1 MLSLIKEGST
11 MQSETDILFYAVYH
25 RDYDGPAAKP
35 SLLSQARRECFTQD
49 RTVSVR
55 EEDFNSGVKTVYR
68 GRVGWHR
75 FTWSVRRGGALV
87 QQAFRDENGFE
98 LVHFGERGEPVSKA
112 RFSLELRWEST
123 AYYMDGRRDQLP
135 AAVLSP
141 VADGLLLTEWNPD
154 SGKYSRIK
162 LVPCALR
169 RGTPEQSLAD
179 ARLGEPR
186 VWAETSEGDFCYC
199 TEEEAALRRS
209 LVEHPTETVP
219 EDLVY
224 RPEDSETGGE
234 EPAFAGFTYIAND
247 ADTPETETET
257 AGAEPEEAIAEG
269 PSPELPASESPAAA
283 QEGDY
288 AADHELFSAGQD
300 AAKPAQWGT
309 ACPPTLGVPQPSLQ
323 EKELPLPALNSGLSQ
338 LLKLVQA
345 ELKAQEQKEPEP
357 AAEEKPAEDDAF
369 EEVVRPPHAERYA
382 VAAKNRHGIVVHAPE
397 LKQKASQQTGEEADG
412 SPKPAATPVKRII
425 ISAEESYAYFGD
437 LLNGMREGN
446 GRTEMT
452 NGHTAYEGGYHEDK
466 RDGFGTYYYKSGKLC
481 YVGNWKDNL
490 RHGSGISFSSHDG
503 SIFVGKWRDN
513 IPTGCGTA
521 FDAEGNL
528 LYTGEWKDGK
538 RDGHGTEY
546 RNGAVLYAGEW
557 KDDLRHGKGT
567 LTLANGTVITGIF
580 ENGKVQGLDDLL

>member
-1 MLSLIKEGST
+1 
-11 MQSETDILFYAVYH
+11 MQSETDILFYAVYY

-35 SLLSQARRECFTQD
+35 SLLSQARREYFTQNSA
-49 RTVSVR
+49 VSVR
-55 EEDFNSGVKTVYR
+55 AEDFDSGVKTVYR
-68 GRVGWHR
+68 GRLGHHR
-75 FTWSVRRGGALV
+75 FTWSVRRGGALI
-87 QQAFRDENGFE
+87 QQAFRDENGYE
-98 LVHFGERGEPVSKA
+98 LVRFGERGEPVSKA
-112 RFSLELRWEST
+112 RFSLELRWET
-123 AYYMDGRRDQLP
+123 AAYYMDGRRDQLP

-141 VADGLLLTEWNPD
+141 VAGGLLLTEWNPD
-154 SGKYSRIK
+154 SGKYSRTK

-186 VWAETSEGDFCYC
+186 IWAETSEGDFCYC
-199 TEEEAALRRS
+199 TEEEAALRHS
-209 LVEHPTETVP
+209 LMEGPPETVP
-219 EDLVY
+219 EDIIDC
-224 RPEDSETGGE
+224 PEDSESNE
-234 EPAFAGFTYIAND
+234 EASAFAGFTYIAND
-247 ADTPETETET
+247 TDAPETETAET
-257 AGAEPEEAIAEG
+257 EPEKAAVEEPA
-269 PSPELPASESPAAA
+269 PEPPASEAPTAPQAD
-283 QEGDY
+283 DY

-309 ACPPTLGVPQPSLQ
+309 ACPPTLDVPQSSLQ
-323 EKELPLPALNSGLSQ
+323 EEELPLPVLNSGLSQ

-345 ELKAQEQKEPEP
+345 ELKAQEQKEAEPPVQEEPVPE
-357 AAEEKPAEDDAF
+357 DAF
-369 EEVVRPPHAERYA
+369 EEVMRPPHAERYA

-397 LKQKASQQTGEEADG
+397 LKQKASQKAGEEAGG
-412 SPKPAATPVKRII
+412 SPKPTSTPVKRII

-446 GRTEMT
+446 GRTEMA

-490 RHGSGISFSSHDG
+490 RHGPGISFSSRDG

-528 LYTGEWKDGK
+528 LYTGSWKDGK

-546 RNGAVLYAGEW
+546 RNGAVLYTGEW
-557 KDDLRHGKGT
+557 KNDLRHGKGT
-567 LTLANGTVITGIF
+567 LTLANGTIITGMF
-580 ENGKVQGLDDLL
+580 ENGKVQGLDELQ